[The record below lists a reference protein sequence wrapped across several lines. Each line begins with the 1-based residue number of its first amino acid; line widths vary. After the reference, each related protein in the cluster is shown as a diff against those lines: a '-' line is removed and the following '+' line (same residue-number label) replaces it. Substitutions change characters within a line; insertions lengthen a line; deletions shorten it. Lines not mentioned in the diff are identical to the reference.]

1 MNTTDLI
8 IQLADKLSISQKQAR
23 RLLYQEMDA
32 IAEQLSEGKHVII
45 RGFGTFGLRDSR
57 TTKQQAV
64 ATKNIF
70 FRASQKF
77 KDFVKPWRPS

>member
-1 MNTTDLI
+1 MNTTDLV

-23 RLLYQEMDA
+23 RMLYQEMDA
-32 IAEQLSEGKHVII
+32 IAAQLGEGKHVII

-57 TTKQQAV
+57 TSQQQPV
-64 ATKNIF
+64 TTRNIF

>member
-1 MNTTDLI
+1 MNTTDLV
-8 IQLADKLSISQKQAR
+8 IQLAEKLSISQKQAR
-23 RLLYQEMDA
+23 RLLYQEMNA
-32 IAEQLSEGKHVII
+32 ITQHLSEGKQVII

-57 TTKQQAV
+57 TSKQQAAV
-64 ATKNIF
+64 TKNIF